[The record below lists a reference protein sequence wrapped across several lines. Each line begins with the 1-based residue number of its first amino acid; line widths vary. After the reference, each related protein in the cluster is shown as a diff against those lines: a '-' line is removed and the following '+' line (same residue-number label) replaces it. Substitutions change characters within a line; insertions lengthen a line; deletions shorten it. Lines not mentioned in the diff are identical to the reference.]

1 MEFGVLRQYFW
12 EKTEGKT
19 KFGEKRKKGRDGG
32 LKNIDKLN
40 NLMGTFDTFRIAS
53 RIAKQI

>member
-19 KFGEKRKKGRDGG
+19 KFGGKRKKGRDGG

-40 NLMGTFDTFRIAS
+40 NLMVLLTPS
-53 RIAKQI
+53 ELHPE